1 MLVDE
6 LRELTNNSKQYQEE
20 YEEIVRKLKEVAL
33 GGLNEMKVM
42 GKISNITKDR
52 LRKEGLS
59 VTHKTGLIDGQPMG
73 YNLIEW

>member
-20 YEEIVRKLKEVAL
+20 YEEIVRKLREIAL

-42 GKISNITKDR
+42 GNISNAVRDR
-52 LRKEGLS
+52 LRRAGLT
-59 VTHKTGLIDGQPMG
+59 VTHKSELRYGQPIS
-73 YNLIEW
+73 YDLIEW